1 MGRPFT
7 RRCGRES
14 CEEARP
20 PLFYFELA
28 KTIQPCYN
36 EHMFEE
42 TNAISLDG
50 CRHFGIIKER
60 ENYEYFLSFE

>member
-1 MGRPFT
+1 VDERAV
-7 RRCGRES
+7 RRRG
-14 CEEARP
+14 
-20 PLFYFELA
+20 LLFFYFELA

-36 EHMFEE
+36 EHMFEK